1 MAGCAAD
8 VLTVGSKTPLG
19 YLCVWLFS
27 VAKQVNFNR
36 LKRQPSCPNIVT
48 FGSKDGSRHN
58 D

>member
-27 VAKQVNFNR
+27 VAKQVNLIDLNFN
-36 LKRQPSCPNIVT
+36 LHVQI
-48 FGSKDGSRHN
+48 
-58 D
+58 